1 MSLFIVADN
10 SERLELAKKAYN
22 VTNFKEKRNM
32 FSRCCVFQ
40 VSLEQQSAGA
50 GRPVR
55 IEILEPEVK
64 QLLESCAKYN
74 LEGSNRTED
83 DSCSAEVLEEIRHAE
98 AVETLRKN
106 KGVARAVAKPASL
119 PNSPFKNGTKAR
131 EQVSESNASLY
142 DNSGKHMPQEFL
154 NLIAVNFCGQMQ

>member
-1 MSLFIVADN
+1 M
-10 SERLELAKKAYN
+10 
-22 VTNFKEKRNM
+22 
-32 FSRCCVFQ
+32 
-40 VSLEQQSAGA
+40 
-50 GRPVR
+50 
-55 IEILEPEVK
+55 K

-106 KGVARAVAKPASL
+106 KAGVATRSAVAKPASL

-142 DNSGKHMPQEFL
+142 DNSGK
-154 NLIAVNFCGQMQ
+154 